1 MLKGFLA
8 TNEGK
13 RIIIFED
20 QGYQLTHLQS
30 ELTIPQEL
38 FLYYGWEWLNKE
50 REKRMKKG

>member
-13 RIIIFED
+13 RIIIFEE
-20 QGYQLTHLQS
+20 QGYKLTSLQS
-30 ELTIPQEL
+30 DLTIPQEL